1 MKFLNFIL
9 YEKIDHLLKTIKISE
24 NPNELENNKSIDSQN
39 RGGPVEA
46 DIS

>member
-1 MKFLNFIL
+1 MK
-9 YEKIDHLLKTIKISE
+9 KIENSITLQTIKISE
-24 NPNELENNKSIDSQN
+24 IPNELENNKSIDSQN